1 MAAGLT
7 VRDLIG
13 NPSLGTRLI
22 AGGGGLDRVLLW
34 AHSCELEDPAKWLG
48 PDELLMTIGT
58 CVPFKAAEQR
68 AFIAR
73 LDEAGIAGITIGEH
87 GMAPRLSKAM
97 REEAEERGFPLM
109 LTRPE
114 IPFAA
119 LGRTIAAGAADRRTM
134 GVLMLA
140 KLYQVA
146 GRRTPES
153 RRSGRELSDVVG
165 TKLTVVDDTTGC
177 VLIGDEVAAHLTGV
191 HTERSSRRVHSLRT
205 PRPAHL
211 YLGADD
217 NMDGFALMHLTQ
229 VLAVD
234 ATSVYQ
240 EAAERLRI
248 GAAALERALT
258 GHPEGRR
265 ILASE
270 WGDEAGGFR
279 VVVADAKVPGKI
291 PLAFALAGLTTAILE
306 SSESVLAAV
315 PANELDRVRTLLDEL
330 GVASGCSAEHRD
342 LADLTGAVSE
352 ARSEHRLAS
361 AKGENW
367 REFVGQ
373 AVSLLARSHSEAQQ
387 ICNSVLGPLMSDDER
402 ETWLRETLFAFLDN
416 DQSWAE
422 TARALGLHRQSLVY
436 RMEQIQKLTGRSVRR
451 TPDVAEFWLARTA
464 WKVLHDGQ

>member
-1 MAAGLT
+1 

-22 AGGGGLDRVLLW
+22 TGSRGLDRVLLW
-34 AHSCELEDPAKWLG
+34 AHSCELEDPARWLG

-73 LDEAGIAGITIGEH
+73 LDDAGIAGITIGEH

-97 REEAEERGFPLM
+97 REESDERGFPLM

-119 LGRTIAAGAADRRTM
+119 LGRTIAAAAADRRTM

-146 GRRTPES
+146 GRRTPQS
-153 RRSGRELSDVVG
+153 RRSGRDLSDVVG

-177 VLIGDEVAAHLTGV
+177 VLIGDDVAADLAGLHAQRPSK
-191 HTERSSRRVHSLRT
+191 HVHSLRT
-205 PRPAHL
+205 PRPSHL

-217 NMDGFALMHLTQ
+217 NLDGFALMHLIQ

-234 ATSVYQ
+234 ATAVYQ
-240 EAAERLRI
+240 EAAERLRV

-258 GHPEGRR
+258 GHPDGRR

-270 WGDEAGGFR
+270 WDEEAGGFR
-279 VVVADAKVPGKI
+279 VVTADATVPGKI
-291 PLAFALAGLTTAILE
+291 PLAFALAGLATTMIE
-306 SSESVLAAV
+306 SAGSVLAAV
-315 PANELDRVRTLLDEL
+315 PTRELDRVRTLLDDL
-330 GVASGCSAEHRD
+330 GAASACSAEHRD
-342 LADLTGAVSE
+342 LADLTGAVAE
-352 ARSEHRLAS
+352 ARSEHRLVNAS
-361 AKGENW
+361 GETW
-367 REFVGQ
+367 REFVGE
-373 AVSLLARSHSEAQQ
+373 AVSLLARSHSEAEQ
-387 ICNSVLGPLMSDDER
+387 ICTSVLGPLTSDAPR
-402 ETWLRETLFAFLDN
+402 ESSLRETLFAFLDH
-416 DQSWAE
+416 DQRWAE
-422 TARALGLHRQSLVY
+422 TARDLGLHRQSLVY
-436 RMEQIQKLTGRSVRR
+436 RLEQVQKATGRSVRR
-451 TPDVAEFWLARTA
+451 TQDIAEFWLARTA
-464 WKVLHDGQ
+464 WKALHGDE